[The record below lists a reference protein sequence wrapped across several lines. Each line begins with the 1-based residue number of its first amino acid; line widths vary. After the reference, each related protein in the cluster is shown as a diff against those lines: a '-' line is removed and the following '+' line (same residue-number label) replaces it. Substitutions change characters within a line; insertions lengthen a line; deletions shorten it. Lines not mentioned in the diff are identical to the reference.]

1 MKGKLNSTQLIQI
14 PSKIEIRGS
23 WKPEILIDRAT
34 WDADERLPGIPKKM
48 KRTKNAARKR
58 EEKRVEYNIIIIR
71 SQRSDL
77 LLFNLELG
85 RPFFSFSFF
94 FGFVFWASV
103 SMNRNG
109 INKMKCECLD
119 RVRPHFHRFQI
130 SSFRTFCPRILILL
144 LRFCVL
150 ICASFWSYP
159 VFSSTFC
166 YCLCVI
172 LGVVSSDSTINGIQ
186 IHIFV

>member
-1 MKGKLNSTQLIQI
+1 MKKSRVLGTCCPLREPQPYSEVKGKWNSTQLIQI
-14 PSKIEIRGS
+14 PSKIKITGS

-34 WDADERLPGIPKKM
+34 WDADEGLPGIPKKM

-94 FGFVFWASV
+94 FFLGL
-103 SMNRNG
+103 R
-109 INKMKCECLD
+109 INESKWNK
-119 RVRPHFHRFQI
+119 
-130 SSFRTFCPRILILL
+130 
-144 LRFCVL
+144 
-150 ICASFWSYP
+150 
-159 VFSSTFC
+159 
-166 YCLCVI
+166 
-172 LGVVSSDSTINGIQ
+172 
-186 IHIFV
+186 